1 MDVPYLPVHGQS
13 MERLVKQVT
22 AACDSVFGYDA
33 RDGFLRAREANRIMM
48 PKNNT
53 KQNLERMIGS

>member
-13 MERLVKQVT
+13 MERLDKQVT
-22 AACDSVFGYDA
+22 AACDSVFDYDA